1 MCRPLRV
8 RVWKKEHQQW
18 ESTGRSCGKAQL
30 TRSIFPSAVKMKSAR
45 KYSIVQS
52 GRAGKLW
59 GVPQFIKRWIYF
71 RLSLSS
77 GRRWAR
83 CYGEHQ
89 AKEEFRM
96 EASRLPV
103 GQCFAERRGI
113 TSGEITPLTF
123 WWSHLRRCMKETEAA
138 DLRGN
143 HADIIPGYQTSV
155 VSVWVK
161 NGPSCCASV
170 FTNVSSHAHY
180 RSKLLHKRGP
190 GLRCEEDATQHG
202 FRAADVMFLN
212 KKINLEELCCHAT
225 CHN

>member
-1 MCRPLRV
+1 MCRPLHV

-45 KYSIVQS
+45 TYSIVQS
-52 GRAGKLW
+52 GRAGNSEAFHNSLRDEFTSGSVW
-59 GVPQFIKRWIYF
+59 ALGDGERDAMENI
-71 RLSLSS
+71 RLRKSS
-77 GRRWAR
+77 GWKPLVSQWVSALRSS
-83 CYGEHQ
+83 
-89 AKEEFRM
+89 
-96 EASRLPV
+96 EAS
-103 GQCFAERRGI
+103 
-113 TSGEITPLTF
+113 PLGKSHLWH
-123 WWSHLRRCMKETEAA
+123 WWSHLWRCMKEKEAA
-138 DLRGN
+138 DLRRN

-190 GLRCEEDATQHG
+190 GLRSETDVTQHG

-212 KKINLEELCCHAT
+212 KKINVEELCCHAT
-225 CHN
+225 RHN